1 MKRDTVIGMDMG
13 DKSNRICVLDEDG
26 GIVRECDILN
36 TRAAIRVFF
45 KGYEGALVA
54 METGTHSGWVS
65 RELEG
70 MGLRVLV
77 GNARKLRAIWESDE
91 KSDEHDA
98 QMLARIA
105 RFDQKLLRP
114 IHHRGEEVER
124 DLVFIKARNQLVE
137 VRTKLVVHVRCMIKG
152 TGERLP
158 SCSAES
164 FHKVAREHVPEE
176 LLPVLLPIIETLES
190 VTEQIKG
197 YDKRIK
203 WMSEE
208 KYPETKCLTQV
219 KGVGPVT
226 ALGYVLM
233 LEEHERFKK
242 SRTVGAYFGL
252 RPRRDQ
258 SGETDKQLRIT
269 KAGNTYMRQ
278 LLVGCAH
285 YIMGPFGEDSDL
297 KRYGER
303 IAARGG
309 KNAKKRAVVA
319 VARKLAVLLHSL
331 WRDQSEYVPLYK
343 DSQKKKAA

>member
-13 DKSNRICVLDEDG
+13 DKSNRICVLRADG
-26 GIVRECDILN
+26 EVERECDILN
-36 TRAAIRVFF
+36 TRAALRVFF
-45 KGYEGALVA
+45 KEYTGALVA

-65 RELEG
+65 RELES
-70 MGLRVLV
+70 MGLKVLV

-98 QMLARIA
+98 RMLARIA
-105 RFDQKLLRP
+105 RFDPKLLRP
-114 IHHRGEEVER
+114 VYHRGEEAEK
-124 DLVFIKARNQLVE
+124 DLVEIKARNQLVE
-137 VRTKLVVHVRCMIKG
+137 VRTKLVVHVRCMVKG

-164 FHKVAREHVPEE
+164 FHKVAREHVPEG
-176 LLPVLLPIIETLES
+176 LLMTLLPIIETLERL
-190 VTEQIKG
+190 TEQIKG

-203 WMSEE
+203 WMCEE
-208 KYPETKCLTQV
+208 KYPETKHLLQV

-226 ALGYVLM
+226 ALAYVLM
-233 LEEHERFKK
+233 LEEHGRFKK
-242 SRTVGAYFGL
+242 SRSVGAYMGL

-285 YIMGPFGEDSDL
+285 YIMGPFGQDSDL
-297 KRYGER
+297 RRCGDR
-303 IAARGG
+303 IAERGG

-319 VARKLAVLLHSL
+319 VARKLSVLLHSL
-331 WRDQSEYVPLYK
+331 WRNKSEYVPLYK
-343 DSQKKKAA
+343 ESLKKAA